1 MKKNEQKNE
10 EDGSPFRQLFVVG
23 VIGIQ
28 FALSIFVGFAIGY
41 YLDKWIGT
49 FPWLT
54 VIFLILGIISAFRE
68 LFRVARRQD
77 GPDKKGS

>member
-1 MKKNEQKNE
+1 MSEPNRNDEGK
-10 EDGSPFRQLFVVG
+10 SPFRQLFVVG

-28 FALSIFVGFAIGY
+28 FALSIFVGFAMGY
-41 YLDKWIGT
+41 FLDKWLKT

-54 VIFLILGIISAFRE
+54 AIFLIFGIIAAFRE

-77 GPDKKGS
+77 GPDKNGN

>member
-1 MKKNEQKNE
+1 MSKNE
-10 EDGSPFRQLFVVG
+10 EDKSPFRQLFVVG

-41 YLDKWIGT
+41 YLDKWLKT

-54 VIFLILGIISAFRE
+54 VIFLIFGIIAAFRE
-68 LFRVARRQD
+68 LFRLARRQD
-77 GPDKKGS
+77 ESDKKSN

>member
-1 MKKNEQKNE
+1 MSRNE
-10 EDGSPFRQLFVVG
+10 ENKSPFKQFFEVSM
-23 VIGIQ
+23 IGIQ

-41 YLDKWIGT
+41 YLDKWLKT

-54 VIFLILGIISAFRE
+54 AIFLIFGIVAAFRE

>member
-1 MKKNEQKNE
+1 M
-10 EDGSPFRQLFVVG
+10 
-23 VIGIQ
+23 IGIQ

-41 YLDKWIGT
+41 YLDKWLKT

-54 VIFLILGIISAFRE
+54 AIFLIFGIVAAFRE